1 MKSFS
6 DTAKGKKLK
15 SNPNSKM
22 SEPKKD
28 EVQPSRESGGT
39 PEKTS

>member
-15 SNPNSKM
+15 GRPNSKM
-22 SEPKKD
+22 AEPKED
-28 EVQPSRESGGT
+28 EVQPARGVT